1 MSDLLIFWIATGI
14 LFLIIEMFTVTLY
27 GISISIAAF
36 TVGLYVWFTKDT
48 SINVPQ
54 TIIFAVVSGGLSYFL
69 PGAFQKDSVA
79 RSDNPIEIQIGKI
92 FVLHESKGEYRINI
106 EGVNYLVHDSCVTKD
121 FADGKKVVLDGHTG
135 SQVLVKM
142 FSV

>member
-27 GISISIAAF
+27 GISISMAAF
-36 TVGLYVWFTKDT
+36 TVGLYVWFSKDT
-48 SINVPQ
+48 AINVPQ
-54 TIIFAVVSGGLSYFL
+54 TLIFAAVSGVLSYFL

-106 EGVNYLVHDSCVTKD
+106 E
-121 FADGKKVVLDGHTG
+121 
-135 SQVLVKM
+135 
-142 FSV
+142 